1 MARDSMEDQVK
12 NYILFSSYTNGLAL
26 EALLKKEKIKYTIV
40 PTPRE
45 LSVSCGICIEY
56 KKEDEEAIE
65 KIIENNCISI
75 IGLRSIHKEYKK
87 FY

>member
-1 MARDSMEDQVK
+1 MENAIK
-12 NYILFSSYTNGLAL
+12 NYILFPNYTTGLTL

-45 LSVSCGICIEY
+45 LSVSCGICMEY
-56 KKEDEEAIE
+56 KKEDEEAI
-65 KIIENNCISI
+65 KSLVSDNSISI
-75 IGLRSIHKEYKK
+75 IGFKSLEKVYKK

>member
-1 MARDSMEDQVK
+1 MEDQIK

-56 KKEDEEAIE
+56 KKEDEEAIR
-65 KIIENNCISI
+65 KLIENNSI
-75 IGLRSIHKEYKK
+75 NIIAFQSIKKQYKK

>member
-1 MARDSMEDQVK
+1 MEEQIK
-12 NYILFSSYTNGLAL
+12 NYILFPSYTSGLAL
-26 EALLKKEKIKYTIV
+26 EALLKREKIKYTIV

-56 KKEDEEAIE
+56 KKEDEE
-65 KIIENNCISI
+65 IIREIIKNNSI
-75 IGLRSIHKEYKK
+75 NIIDFQSIKKQYKK

>member
-1 MARDSMEDQVK
+1 VESQLK
-12 NYILFSSYTNGLAL
+12 NYILFLNYTSGLAL

-45 LSVSCGICIEY
+45 LSISCGICMEY
-56 KKEDEEAIE
+56 KKEDEEAI
-65 KIIENNCISI
+65 KSLIEDNSI
-75 IGLRSIHKEYKK
+75 NVIGLRSLEKKYKK

>member
-1 MARDSMEDQVK
+1 MEAQVK
-12 NYILFSSYTNGLAL
+12 NYILFSNYTSGLAL

-45 LSVSCGICIEY
+45 LSVSCGICMEY
-56 KKEDEEAIE
+56 RKEDEEAIKRLAQE
-65 KIIENNCISI
+65 YSISI
-75 IGLRSIHKEYKK
+75 LGFRNLEKQYKK